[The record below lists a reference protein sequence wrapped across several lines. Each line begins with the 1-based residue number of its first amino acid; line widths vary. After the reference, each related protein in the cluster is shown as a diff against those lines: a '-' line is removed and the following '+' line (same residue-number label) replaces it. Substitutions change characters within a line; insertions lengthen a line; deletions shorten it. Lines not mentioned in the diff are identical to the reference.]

1 MVAEIND
8 NLDVDDF
15 KNMTP
20 SEVVKKDY
28 ELCKERGDL
37 AYFWQFAF
45 AVQQELP
52 FLIAENAEVFFRSI
66 TDEQFNAAETRY
78 RSCLKA
84 VRVLADYDDELASIL
99 KVFEANRSVSDDA
112 AGYATKEGAKQHDI
126 ANLDKMIA
134 NRNALLK

>member
-1 MVAEIND
+1 MKHPEKYFPMVAEIND

-66 TDEQFNAAETRY
+66 TDEQFNAAD
-78 RSCLKA
+78 A
-84 VRVLADYDDELASIL
+84 V
-99 KVFEANRSVSDDA
+99 VF
-112 AGYATKEGAKQHDI
+112 AGDFDCRAIEPKS
-126 ANLDKMIA
+126 
-134 NRNALLK
+134 